1 MHVKHPVCHEPISVL
16 INVYIYIYIYIY
28 KTLKEN
34 AIVRL
39 HHTGSGDS
47 QTKKRF
53 QHPLLASK
61 PATMALRVL
70 KRPSLPT
77 NPNAKGIEP

>member
-1 MHVKHPVCHEPISVL
+1 MP
-16 INVYIYIYIYIY
+16 
-28 KTLKEN
+28 EN

-39 HHTGSGDS
+39 HHTRSGDS

-53 QHPLLASK
+53 QHPLLESK
-61 PATMALRVL
+61 PTTMTLRVL
-70 KRPSLPT
+70 KPPSLPT